1 VVRGHALYFMAE
13 RRQFLIQVNVAAA
26 VILPNPAAM
35 LVLKNHLALLPAMRA
50 PLRAVVW
57 LAPQRLLTP
66 LLAALFTHLLR
77 GQPLTGRLAVLTG
90 KRVSLFISG
99 PDHEL
104 RFLVT
109 ANGLA
114 NGWGGHSGEPWDVRI
129 RGSFDDFWLMAT
141 RTEDPD
147 MLFFSRRLTI
157 EGDTETGLIL
167 KNLLDA
173 LEYDW
178 RAHVEAVIGP
188 LAALLPAR
196 RDR

>member
-1 VVRGHALYFMAE
+1 
-13 RRQFLIQVNVAAA
+13 
-26 VILPNPAAM
+26 M
-35 LVLKNHLALLPAMRA
+35 LVPENYPALLSAMRA
-50 PLRAVVW
+50 PLRAFIR

-77 GQPLTGRLAVLTG
+77 GQPLTGRLAALAG
-90 KRVSLFISG
+90 KRVSLLINEPNS
-99 PDHEL
+99 EL
-104 RFLVT
+104 RFRIT
-109 ANGLA
+109 ASGLA
-114 NGWGGHSGEPWDVRI
+114 DGWGGQHGEPWDVRI

-141 RTEDPD
+141 RAEDPD
-147 MLFFSRRLTI
+147 TLFFNRRLTI
-157 EGDTETGLIL
+157 EGDTETGLVL

-178 RAHVEAVIGP
+178 RAHVAAVVGP